1 MTGTEAAEASVDT
14 LERASANS
22 RARPRRLRRDRHALL
37 AAPDPSAPAIELRA
51 VSKVYRGPPPVTALD
66 TVSVRIDRGEMAAV
80 VGPSGSGKSTMLHLM
95 GTLDNPTSGSVLI
108 EGVDTSMLDDDRVA
122 AIRGRRVGFVFQ
134 QFFLLG
140 GVPVIDNVGNGL
152 LYSGAS
158 RTQRREAAESVLARI
173 GLAERMWHTPSQL
186 SGGETQ
192 RVAIARALVHDP
204 AFVLADEPT
213 GNLDSA
219 ASKSIIDLLFSL
231 HDEGRTIIVITHN
244 DAIASALPRRMR
256 ILDGRL
262 EQDDGTPA
270 P

>member
-1 MTGTEAAEASVDT
+1 MTSTQAAEAGADT
-14 LERASANS
+14 LERAPTSR
-22 RARPRRLRRDRHALL
+22 RARARWHRRHRRALV
-37 AAPDPSAPAIELRA
+37 AAPDPSAPAIELRE
-51 VSKVYRGPPPVTALD
+51 VSKVYPGPPPVTALD
-66 TVSVRIDRGEMAAV
+66 TVSVRIDRGEMVAV
-80 VGPSGSGKSTMLHLM
+80 VGPSGSGKSTMLHVM

-134 QFFLLG
+134 RFFLLG

-152 LYSGAS
+152 LYTGAS
-158 RTQRREAAESVLARI
+158 RAQRREAAESVLARV

-219 ASKSIIDLLFSL
+219 ASQSIIDLFFSL

-244 DAIASALPRRMR
+244 HAIASALPRRMR

-262 EQDDGTPA
+262 DQDDGTLA

>member
-1 MTGTEAAEASVDT
+1 MIRSGGK
-14 LERASANS
+14 
-22 RARPRRLRRDRHALL
+22 L
-37 AAPDPSAPAIELRA
+37 AAPQPEAPAIELRE
-51 VSKVYRGPPPVTALD
+51 VTKQYPGSPPVTALD
-66 TVSVRIDRGEMAAV
+66 GVSVRISRGEMVAV
-80 VGPSGSGKSTMLHLM
+80 VGPSGSGKSTMLHVM

-108 EGVDTSMLDDDRVA
+108 EGVDTSVLDDNSLA

-134 QFFLLG
+134 RFFLLA
-140 GVPVIDNVGNGL
+140 GVPVVDNVANGL
-152 LYSGAS
+152 LYAGVA
-158 RTQRREAAESVLARI
+158 RAQRREAAQTVLERV
-173 GLAERMWHTPSQL
+173 GLGARMWHRPEQL

-192 RVAIARALVHDP
+192 RVAVARALVHDP

-219 ASKSIIDLLFSL
+219 ASQSLMDLFASL

-244 DAIASALPRRMR
+244 ESIASGLPRRLQ

-262 EQDDGTPA
+262 EQDTGVTA

>member
-1 MTGTEAAEASVDT
+1 MINPGAQAGTTEPA
-14 LERASANS
+14 
-22 RARPRRLRRDRHALL
+22 
-37 AAPDPSAPAIELRA
+37 APAIELRA
-51 VSKVYRGPPPVTALD
+51 VTKRYPGSPPVTALD
-66 TVSVRIDRGEMAAV
+66 QVSVRISRGEMVAV

-108 EGVDTSMLDDDRVA
+108 EGVDTSSLDDNRLA

-134 QFFLLG
+134 RFFLLS
-140 GVPVIDNVGNGL
+140 GVPVIDNVANGL
-152 LYSGAS
+152 LYAGVA
-158 RTQRREAAESVLARI
+158 RTQRRQAAEAVLERV
-173 GLAERMWHTPSQL
+173 GLGARMWHRPEQL

-192 RVAIARALVHDP
+192 RVAVARALVHDP

-213 GNLDSA
+213 GNLDSE
-219 ASKSIIDLLFSL
+219 ASQSLMDLFGSL

-244 DAIASALPRRMR
+244 DRIASGLPRRLQ

-262 EQDDGTPA
+262 EQDTGALA